1 MSNSHNQTN
10 FGNNIN
16 NDYVYEIKCN
26 MEMATFNDGQ
36 GGNSRSHTNSD
47 YARAPS
53 FGQSDDYVV
62 IHRENNDKKYI
73 SFLKRLRVRFLI
85 ENL

>member
-1 MSNSHNQTN
+1 MSNSHNQTVS
-10 FGNNIN
+10 IN
-16 NDYVYEIKCN
+16 NEHVYEIKCN

-36 GGNSRSHTNSD
+36 GVNSRSHTNSD
-47 YARAPS
+47 YVRAPS
-53 FGQSDDYVV
+53 FGQSDDYVD

>member
-1 MSNSHNQTN
+1 MSNSHNRTD
-10 FGNNIN
+10 NIN
-16 NDYVYEIKCN
+16 NDHASEIISN

-53 FGQSDDYVV
+53 FGQSDDYVD

-73 SFLKRLRVRFLI
+73 SILKRLRVRFLI
-85 ENL
+85 KNL